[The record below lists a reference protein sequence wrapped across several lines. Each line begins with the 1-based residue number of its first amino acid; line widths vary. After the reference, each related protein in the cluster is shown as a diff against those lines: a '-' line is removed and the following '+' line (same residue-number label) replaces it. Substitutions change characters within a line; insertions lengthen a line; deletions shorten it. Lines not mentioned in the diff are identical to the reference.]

1 MAKVSVE
8 FEALG
13 EELHL
18 IYRPRDDDSWVHR
31 KFNRQE
37 ELIIKGTYH
46 LTRSNFAQIY
56 LDELEARSEVEGDE
70 LSWMYD
76 NEMRFTVA
84 TAADGYFV
92 FYPDIL
98 RVGVPILIAR
108 DAEPTWKWFS
118 TEAKTSILS
127 VAAKLMPSR
136 IVIGGDAPDAI
147 PVTEYER
154 LVHQFP
160 TGYELKRYVV
170 ARVSAVLRQY
180 TDASVDGELMLRRYL
195 TKRIKTK
202 PASYIQL
209 FREAEVAK
217 FEFLYSRLKEMLSSE
232 DGYTEYVW
240 QEQILDVVRLL
251 NAKYIAAF
259 KSVPLKDVGN
269 TTDKQ
274 LDILL
279 VDAAGNVDVIEI
291 KQPFRK
297 CVMTESL
304 YRGNHI
310 PLRELT
316 GSIMQIE
323 KYIFHLCRWGTVGE
337 TYLTNKYADRLPV
350 GLQIKITNPCGII
363 IMGRDHEMTD
373 VQRRD
378 FEVFRR
384 QNKNI
389 IDIITYDDLLRRLQV
404 VIQQFKAGR

>member
-8 FEALG
+8 FEVLG
-13 EELHL
+13 DELHL
-18 IYRPRDDDSWVHR
+18 IYHPRDDDSWVHS

-37 ELIIKGTYH
+37 ELFIKGTYH
-46 LTRSNFAQIY
+46 LTRANFAKSY
-56 LDELEARSEVEGDE
+56 LDEIDARSEVEGGE
-70 LSWMYD
+70 FFWMD
-76 NEMRFTVA
+76 DCAIRFTVA
-84 TAADGYFV
+84 TTVGDYFV
-92 FYPDIL
+92 FDPDIL
-98 RVGVPILIAR
+98 RVGLPILIAR
-108 DAEPTWKWFS
+108 DAKPTWKWFS
-118 TEAKTSILS
+118 AEAKTSILS

-136 IVIGGDAPDAI
+136 IVIGGGAPDAI
-147 PVTEYER
+147 PVKEYER
-154 LVHQFP
+154 LIQQFP
-160 TGYELKRYVV
+160 TGYELKRYVI
-170 ARVSAVLRQY
+170 ARVGAVLRQY
-180 TDASVDGELMLRRYL
+180 TDASVDGELMLRQYVA
-195 TKRIKTK
+195 KRIKTK
-202 PASYIQL
+202 SANYVQL
-209 FREAEVAK
+209 FRDAEIAK
-217 FEFLYSRLKEMLSSE
+217 FEFLYSRLNEMLSSE
-232 DGYTEYVW
+232 DSYTEHVW
-240 QEQILDVVRLL
+240 QDQILDVVRLL
-251 NAKYIAAF
+251 NSKYIAAF

-269 TTDKQ
+269 TIDKQ

-279 VDAAGNVDVIEI
+279 VDATGNADVIEI

-323 KYIFHLCRWGTVGE
+323 KYIFHLCRWGTAGE
-337 TYLTNKYADRLPV
+337 TYLTKKYADRLPP
-350 GLQIKITNPCGII
+350 GLQIKITNPCGIV

-389 IDIITYDDLLRRLQV
+389 VDVITYDDLLRRLQV

>member
-1 MAKVSVE
+1 MAKAAVE
-8 FEALG
+8 FEALDD
-13 EELHL
+13 ELHL
-18 IYRPRDDDSWVHR
+18 IYRPRDDDSWVHS

-37 ELIIKGTYH
+37 ELFIKGTYH
-46 LTRSNFAQIY
+46 LTRANFAQIY
-56 LDELEARSEVEGDE
+56 QDELDTRSEIEDGE
-70 LSWMYD
+70 LYWMD
-76 NEMRFTVA
+76 DCAIRFTVA
-84 TAADGYFV
+84 TTVGDYFL
-92 FYPDIL
+92 FNPDIL
-98 RVGVPILIAR
+98 RVGLPILIAR
-108 DAEPTWKWFS
+108 DAKPTWKWFS

-127 VAAKLMPSR
+127 IAAKLMLSR
-136 IVIGGDAPDAI
+136 IVIGGNAPDAI

-160 TGYELKRYVV
+160 TGYELKRYVI

-180 TDASVDGELMLRRYL
+180 TDTPVDGELMLRKYL
-195 TKRIKTK
+195 AKRIKTK
-202 PASYIQL
+202 SENYIQL

-232 DGYTEYVW
+232 ESYTEHVW
-240 QEQILDVVRLL
+240 QDQIIDVIRLL
-251 NAKYIAAF
+251 NSKYIAAF

-279 VDAAGNVDVIEI
+279 VDATGNVDVIEI

-316 GSIMQIE
+316 GSIMQVE

-337 TYLTNKYADRLPV
+337 NYLTNKYADRLPP
-350 GLQIKITNPCGII
+350 GLKIKITNPCGIV
-363 IMGRDHEMTD
+363 IMGRDHEMTE

-389 IDIITYDDLLRRLQV
+389 VDIITYDDLLRRLQV